1 MPASNSLGGQ
11 ALVEGVFMRS
21 PAGSAAAVRMP
32 DGRILARRFNITLL
46 SASAAIWKKPVFR
59 GAASLV
65 DSMRLGFTAL
75 NWSAEAAEGKKGNK
89 GGSGWL
95 TTLVA
100 VVFAVALFSWLPL
113 RLSQWVFP
121 GAGSGGQFVV
131 HLTAGLL
138 RMAFF
143 VLYIAGI
150 SLMPDVKRL
159 FAYHGAEHQVIH
171 AWEDGESDLAAAG
184 NSRNPVHPRC
194 GTSFLLYAMIITILF
209 YTIVDSL
216 VVAVFNV
223 SPGPLVRVLYH
234 LPLIPLVM
242 GLSYEVLKTAD
253 RHLETSSVA
262 RLFSAPGLLLQKLT
276 TRRADRSM
284 LDVAAVAAGLAL
296 GDDLTGNPEVEIAE
310 C

>member
-1 MPASNSLGGQ
+1 LPASSSLGGQ

-32 DGRILARRFNITLL
+32 DGRILARRFNVPLL

-59 GAASLV
+59 GAASLI

-75 NWSAEAAEGKKGNK
+75 NWSAEAAEGKKGK
-89 GGSGWL
+89 SGSGWL

-121 GAGSGGQFVV
+121 GADTSGQFVV
-131 HLTAGLL
+131 HLAAGLL
-138 RMAFF
+138 RMVFF
-143 VLYIAGI
+143 LLYIAGI

-184 NSRNPVHPRC
+184 STRNPVHPRC

-216 VVAVFNV
+216 VVAFLNV

-234 LPLIPLVM
+234 LPLVPLVM
-242 GLSYEVLKTAD
+242 GLSYEVLKIAD
-253 RHLETSSVA
+253 RHLETSAVA
-262 RLFSAPGLLLQKLT
+262 RFFSAPGLLLQRLT
-276 TRRADRSM
+276 TRTADRSM
-284 LDVAAVAAGLAL
+284 LEVAAVAAGLAL
-296 GDDLTGNPEVEIAE
+296 GNDQTGNPEVEMAE

>member
-1 MPASNSLGGQ
+1 LPASSSLGGQ

-32 DGRILARRFNITLL
+32 DGRILARRFNMPLL
-46 SASAAIWKKPVFR
+46 SASGAIWKRPVFR

-75 NWSAEAAEGKKGNK
+75 NWSAEAAEGKRSK

-95 TTLVA
+95 TTAVA
-100 VVFAVALFSWLPL
+100 VLLAVALFSWLPL

-121 GAGSGGQFVV
+121 GAGSGGQFAV

-138 RMAFF
+138 RMVFF

-171 AWEDGESDLAAAG
+171 AWEDGETDLAGAG
-184 NSRNPVHPRC
+184 GNRNPVHPRC
-194 GTSFLLYAMIITILF
+194 GTSFLLYAMVITILF
-209 YTIVDSL
+209 YTIVDSM
-216 VVAVFNV
+216 VVAFLNV

-234 LPLIPLVM
+234 LPLVPLVM
-242 GLSYEVLKTAD
+242 GLSYEILKLAD
-253 RHLETSSVA
+253 RHLETSAVA

-284 LDVAAVAAGLAL
+284 LEVAAVAAGLAL
-296 GDDLTGNPEVEIAE
+296 GRDQTDNPGVEMAE